1 MTRDEITRE
10 DITRVARSWLG
21 TKWAHGQMTKGAGAD
36 CLGFIAGVALE
47 LGYADAR
54 RAARDE
60 RFRAYGRMADPA
72 MLDDACK
79 TYLDRI
85 PAAVGVGDVLQM
97 TPAKGIYAQ
106 HFAIV
111 SAFDG
116 VPTRIIHCT
125 NAYPRQVTEH
135 GIDAEWRSRVKR
147 VYAWRGVE

>member
-1 MTRDEITRE
+1 MTRD
-10 DITRVARSWLG
+10 DIIAEARTWVG

-36 CLGFIAGVALE
+36 CLGFIAGIALA
-47 LGYADAR
+47 LGYCDAR

-60 RFRAYGRMADPA
+60 RFRAYGRAADPA
-72 MLDDACK
+72 MLDEVCE

-85 PAAVGVGDVLQM
+85 DAATGIGDVLRM
-97 TPAKGIYAQ
+97 TPARGVYAQ
-106 HFAIV
+106 HFALV

-116 VPTRIIHCT
+116 RPTRIIHCT

-135 GIDAEWRSRVKR
+135 GIDDEWRARIKR

>member
-1 MTRDEITRE
+1 MTRD
-10 DITRVARSWLG
+10 DIIAEARSWVG
-21 TKWAHGQMTKGAGAD
+21 TPWRHGQMAKGAGSD
-36 CLGFIAGVALE
+36 CLGFIAGIALA

-72 MLDDACK
+72 MLDEACAL
-79 TYLDRI
+79 YLDPI
-85 PAAVGVGDVLQM
+85 PAAVGVGDVLRM
-97 TPAKGIYAQ
+97 TPVRGVYAQ